1 MLTYAKNVKLI
12 GEKFNFIFLQVD
24 NSTFSVEVMA
34 KLRLQGWH
42 TLERIPLTAITSHPF
57 KNQ

>member
-24 NSTFSVEVMA
+24 NSTFSVEVMT
-34 KLRLQGWH
+34 KPLPSRLAYIRAH
-42 TLERIPLTAITSHPF
+42 SLNCYYFTSV
-57 KNQ
+57 